1 MKKEDFVYFIFLFPA
16 ARKMEIVNARVYV
29 LLSGFSSS
37 RRLSKDVNSIMRL
50 KLHCKITYKKIF
62 FKFTTQY
69 LSVKHLVIIP
79 RRRKF

>member
-50 KLHCKITYKKIF
+50 KLHLTYKKIF